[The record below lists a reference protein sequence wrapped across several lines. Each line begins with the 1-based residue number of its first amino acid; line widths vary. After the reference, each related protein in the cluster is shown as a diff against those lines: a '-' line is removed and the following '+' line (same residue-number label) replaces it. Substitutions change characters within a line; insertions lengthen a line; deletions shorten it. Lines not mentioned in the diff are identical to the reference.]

1 MVNESEKHAADDSAK
16 RDMAEIRNTAENSVF
31 HAEKALG
38 EHRAQLDATTISDVE
53 QAVAATREAMN
64 NNDHVALKAKLEVLS
79 KATSKIGEA
88 MYKNAAGQQG
98 GAQEAQHAQEA
109 QEAQPQE
116 AETVDADFKKN

>member
-1 MVNESEKHAADDSAK
+1 MVNESEKHAADDNAK
-16 RDMAEIRNTAENSVF
+16 RDMAEVRNNAENSVF
-31 HAEKALG
+31 HAEKALN

-98 GAQEAQHAQEA
+98 GAQEAQPA
-109 QEAQPQE
+109 QE